1 MKPLYEYSV
10 EDTLSPRAV
19 RFGVSVSTPV
29 TVYDTNG
36 VRIAICFMFF
46 DMFFPQPLALFPGL
60 LYLCTRRGYKDAS
73 NRAG

>member
-29 TVYDTNG
+29 TVCVAVLPVITIFF
-36 VRIAICFMFF
+36 VLF

-60 LYLCTRRGYKDAS
+60 LYLCPRRGPKDARG
-73 NRAG
+73 RAG